1 MTRRSLASPAAL
13 LVAPTALLAACSRTS
28 TSEPDTAVT
37 RPAASPP
44 AESALVRSRRVTA
57 IACSP
62 LLRQDALA
70 HGTGAFCAPF
80 DSIPAVR
87 HPRFLTAREAEL
99 PTAEPVVA
107 PELAG
112 AARAYPVRYLVYHEV
127 VNDVVD
133 GQPVVVTF
141 CPLCNSAAAHS
152 RRLGSRTLT
161 FGVSGQLEY
170 ANLVMFDRQTL
181 SRWQQITGQ
190 ATGGSLEGRRLA
202 PLPVQLVSFEEWRAE
217 HPSGSSCAHR
227 RPRGTATGS
236 TRTQTTI
243 ATRPSRA
250 PCSAPRRIRR
260 DRPWIPASRP
270 SGGWSEWRRGTERW
284 HSPPLPAAGGRS
296 SRPRGSAPSARRL
309 LPLREG
315 AGRAGRAARERTEGL
330 VGDGLVGAARRPAAP
345 FPDGGGPL
353 RRDGNGLRLRL
364 LRPRALRLAR
374 RAKARG
380 GPAGE
385 RVLVRLVALPPRHDS
400 GRPVLGG
407 PEADPVGGADVRR
420 AGLRH
425 HEAQLGARARRRAS
439 GQDRRPRPLGPADGR
454 VRSAGPVRAR
464 RSREAAA
471 LAQVERPRTGGERER
486 EAIVEDASRRHV
498 RPILGVRPV
507 DRGAAGER
515 VLPRTDLLRARGV
528 PKREDEPLLAPS
540 SALSPRARS
549 PSRRRESRDR
559 RTTKRRRAGRRPQR
573 ESLRRQAVT
582 WALLPFFVA
591 RAAGG

>member
-87 HPRFLTAREAEL
+87 HPRFLTAREGEL

-107 PELAG
+107 LELAG

-133 GQPVVVTF
+133 EPVVVTF

-217 HPSGSSCAHR
+217 HPSGLVLRPPAPERYRYGLDPYANYDRDPTEPSPLFRSSADPEGQTLDPRLPPKWRVVGVATRDGAVAFAAPARGR
-227 RPRGTATGS
+227 RPVVETARLGS
-236 TRTQTTI
+236 LRSSASSASGRRRQSG
-243 ATRPSRA
+243 ASCSRA
-250 PCSAPRRIRR
+250 
-260 DRPWIPASRP
+260 
-270 SGGWSEWRRGTERW
+270 
-284 HSPPLPAAGGRS
+284 H
-296 SRPRGSAPSARRL
+296 
-309 LPLREG
+309 
-315 AGRAGRAARERTEGL
+315 
-330 VGDGLVGAARRPAAP
+330 
-345 FPDGGGPL
+345 
-353 RRDGNGLRLRL
+353 
-364 LRPRALRLAR
+364 
-374 RAKARG
+374 
-380 GPAGE
+380 
-385 RVLVRLVALPPRHDS
+385 
-400 GRPVLGG
+400 
-407 PEADPVGGADVRR
+407 
-420 AGLRH
+420 
-425 HEAQLGARARRRAS
+425 
-439 GQDRRPRPLGPADGR
+439 
-454 VRSAGPVRAR
+454 
-464 RSREAAA
+464 
-471 LAQVERPRTGGERER
+471 
-486 EAIVEDASRRHV
+486 
-498 RPILGVRPV
+498 
-507 DRGAAGER
+507 
-515 VLPRTDLLRARGV
+515 
-528 PKREDEPLLAPS
+528 
-540 SALSPRARS
+540 
-549 PSRRRESRDR
+549 
-559 RTTKRRRAGRRPQR
+559 RRAGRRR
-573 ESLRRQAVT
+573 SGRRGSTAGGSISGRR
-582 WALLPFFVA
+582 
-591 RAAGG
+591 RAASSRRERAPSSTSSAAGAQARSPGESSRRSRR